1 MAGVSCTRIDCGR
14 RTHGEHVGKAPHTWW
29 SPNMLPKQLPRCV
42 PLPAFFG
49 QGSAVFNGA
58 CEGCEHTSETM
69 SEPEQYI
76 RPVFTPENA
85 QAIVSQ
91 IEKNGYSSLFD
102 FDHGVYHDVT
112 GVREGTMHMDMFV
125 QHSMTVLLFWWTGL
139 DGIKGLV
146 TVAMQSGSDSYYYH
160 PWDTN
165 VVFAILGI

>member
-1 MAGVSCTRIDCGR
+1 
-14 RTHGEHVGKAPHTWW
+14 
-29 SPNMLPKQLPRCV
+29 
-42 PLPAFFG
+42 
-49 QGSAVFNGA
+49 
-58 CEGCEHTSETM
+58 M

-91 IEKNGYSSLFD
+91 IEKNGYSRLFD
-102 FDHGVYHDVT
+102 FEHGVYHDVT

-139 DGIKGLV
+139 DGTKGLV